1 MTGAD
6 GNWHESLISE
16 GPPPSS
22 SDRSFGFLFAAVC
35 AAIAVFAIWEGR
47 SSALWWVIA
56 ASVFCVVALLAAP
69 VLGPFN
75 RAWRWFSLQL
85 SRIVNPIIMGV
96 VFFAVL
102 TPIAIVMRCAG
113 RDPLRLRLEPAKTSY
128 WLDRSLPGER
138 QSSMTDQF

>member
-1 MTGAD
+1 
-6 GNWHESLISE
+6 
-16 GPPPSS
+16 
-22 SDRSFGFLFAAVC
+22 VC

-47 SSALWWVIA
+47 NGALWWVIA
-56 ASVFCVVALLAAP
+56 ASVFCIIALFAAP

-75 RAWRWFSLQL
+75 RVWRWLSLQL

-96 VFFAVL
+96 VFFVVL

-113 RDPLRLRLEPAKTSY
+113 RDPLRLRFDPAKTSY
-128 WLDRSLPGER
+128 WLDRSSPGER

>member
-1 MTGAD
+1 M
-6 GNWHESLISE
+6 
-16 GPPPSS
+16 
-22 SDRSFGFLFAAVC
+22 
-35 AAIAVFAIWEGR
+35 
-47 SSALWWVIA
+47 IA

-85 SRIVNPIIMGV
+85 SRIVNPIIMGI

-102 TPIAIVMRCAG
+102 TPTAIVMRCAG

-128 WLDRSLPGER
+128 WLDRSLPSER